1 MNRHTNSASGAD
13 AMANSAYT
21 AAASSAVTY
30 AAEIGH
36 RATSAVRRLAS
47 AVRAS
52 WRERAA
58 AKTLSSLDDRTLKD
72 IGVSRSEIPY
82 LANRHANTAG
92 IDYRDLLKGR

>member
-1 MNRHTNSASGAD
+1 MNRHINSAAGAD
-13 AMANSAYT
+13 AMPSSAFT
-21 AAASSAVTY
+21 AAASSEVAH

-36 RATSAVRRLAS
+36 RATSAIRRLAS
-47 AVRAS
+47 AARVS

-82 LANRHANTAG
+82 LANRHANTDG